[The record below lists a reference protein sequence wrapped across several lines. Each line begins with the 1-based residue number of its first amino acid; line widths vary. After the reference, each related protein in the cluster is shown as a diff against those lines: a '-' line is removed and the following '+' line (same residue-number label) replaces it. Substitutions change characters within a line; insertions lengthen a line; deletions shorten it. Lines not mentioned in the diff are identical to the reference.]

1 MSSAPGREAL
11 LWSPSLEQTKEQNGF
26 VDHEEFDDDE
36 EDEPPNQSWFQW
48 LNDIWNSRQAAR
60 TALVL
65 ALILVGLS
73 LRRYT
78 HRTKPHR
85 IDLPDPAR
93 IDWTRFAYLQYAT
106 DEDYLCNSLM
116 IFESLARLNC
126 AAGRVLLYPHEW
138 EVGPAV
144 NTSESRLLLEAEE
157 VYGVELVPV
166 QSNVETNLTSGWE
179 NSFVKL
185 LAFNQ
190 TAYDRVLVLDSDSTV
205 FNVRF
210 HMLECKETCVSCDML
225 IIITANGRALPPPLS
240 PRRRA
245 TRILDD
251 GPPRP
256 NNSRHARRAL
266 SDRIHP
272 HQGRDPAPRRRRL

>member
-1 MSSAPGREAL
+1 L
-11 LWSPSLEQTKEQNGF
+11 LWSPSLEQAKEQNGF
-26 VDHEEFDDDE
+26 VDDDDEFDDDNE
-36 EDEPPNQSWFQW
+36 IERPNQSWSQS
-48 LNDIWNSRQAAR
+48 LNDIWSSRTAAR

-65 ALILVGLS
+65 TLILLGLS

-78 HRTKPHR
+78 HQSSKARRT
-85 IDLPDPAR
+85 DLPDPAR

-138 EVGPAV
+138 DVGPAV

-166 QSNVETNLTSGWE
+166 LSNVETNLTSGWE

-190 TAYDRVLVLDSDSTV
+190 TAYDRVLVLDSDSTI
-205 FNVRF
+205 FKVRLPF
-210 HMLECKETCVSCDML
+210 TELCEALYILRCHSDDCSSLWMSSSSSLQPPSPS
-225 IIITANGRALPPPLS
+225 RAH
-240 PRRRA
+240 
-245 TRILDD
+245 T
-251 GPPRP
+251 G
-256 NNSRHARRAL
+256 
-266 SDRIHP
+266 
-272 HQGRDPAPRRRRL
+272 